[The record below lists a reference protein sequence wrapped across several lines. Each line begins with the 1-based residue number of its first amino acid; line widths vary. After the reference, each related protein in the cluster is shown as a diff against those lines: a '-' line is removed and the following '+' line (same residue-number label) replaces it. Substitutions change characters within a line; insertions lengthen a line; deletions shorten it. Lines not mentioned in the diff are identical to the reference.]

1 MLLYNDHYIV
11 IFGGIQE
18 ITREKDDV
26 TAFNLKTN
34 KWITLQIE
42 SSFNRS
48 ISPLK
53 KLVYPNES
61 NKSTIKQSDK
71 VKSPT
76 LQIKRKN
83 SIPKSA
89 NIQSNHSNSDLRPTY
104 NPANNTNITRA
115 SVTHHTRDI
124 GNASFCLK
132 TEKDVSIM
140 NKSSYLDRTS
150 SPNSSALKT
159 VKEEKRKR
167 IFLMKKHL
175 LLSEFEIIDPQQK
188 LQLQIKSPTTEAM
201 KNSILA
207 LNYKRGTGTKQD
219 ENKKSPNHAESAIL
233 ESLNLPSIMNI
244 VPANGKVP
252 GHRPCARDG
261 HSASIYK
268 GRIVIF
274 GGDRH
279 KMSFNDIYLFNLDKA
294 IKDNEEKV

>member
-1 MLLYNDHYIV
+1 MLLYGDHYIV

-61 NKSTIKQSDK
+61 NKSTIKQADK

-76 LQIKRKN
+76 LQSKRKN
-83 SIPKSA
+83 SIQKNA

-104 NPANNTNITRA
+104 NPANNTNITR
-115 SVTHHTRDI
+115 
-124 GNASFCLK
+124 
-132 TEKDVSIM
+132 
-140 NKSSYLDRTS
+140 
-150 SPNSSALKT
+150 
-159 VKEEKRKR
+159 
-167 IFLMKKHL
+167 
-175 LLSEFEIIDPQQK
+175 
-188 LQLQIKSPTTEAM
+188 EAM

-219 ENKKSPNHAESAIL
+219 DNKKSPNHAESTIL
-233 ESLNLPSIMNI
+233 ESLNLPSIMHI
-244 VPANGKVP
+244 VPPNGKVA

-294 IKDNEEKV
+294 IRDSEEKT